1 MCEGRISTLL
11 PSTESATLHRVSEV
25 FRDDHREASDR
36 VGAKRP
42 GAQSTGF
49 AVNLH
54 VLFAGLLCL
63 LSARNECWDSSG
75 SSGQFERL
83 SAWAAPTAH
92 QHRSKRGDGR
102 ESPIFKQR
110 LVSLPFVFV
119 HSPSVVVGI

>member
-54 VLFAGLLCL
+54 VLSLVCFAC
-63 LSARNECWDSSG
+63 
-75 SSGQFERL
+75 
-83 SAWAAPTAH
+83 
-92 QHRSKRGDGR
+92 
-102 ESPIFKQR
+102 
-110 LVSLPFVFV
+110 SLPAM
-119 HSPSVVVGI
+119 SAGILLAHLDNLND